1 MERGPTRVL
10 ASVLVLRAQCKVTG
24 HALIPL
30 NLQTG
35 VWAPPAATKDD
46 GDEMGGGGMAA
57 ALSTRADP
65 ELLLSSPGMGLCA
78 FSSISHPAGV
88 QAASFPSRGAE
99 PPVTA
104 RGSC

>member
-1 MERGPTRVL
+1 M
-10 ASVLVLRAQCKVTG
+10 
-24 HALIPL
+24 
-30 NLQTG
+30 
-35 VWAPPAATKDD
+35 WAPPASTKDD
-46 GDEMGGGGMAA
+46 GDEMGGCGTAA

-78 FSSISHPAGV
+78 LSSISHPAGV
-88 QAASFPSRGAE
+88 QAAPPPSWGAE